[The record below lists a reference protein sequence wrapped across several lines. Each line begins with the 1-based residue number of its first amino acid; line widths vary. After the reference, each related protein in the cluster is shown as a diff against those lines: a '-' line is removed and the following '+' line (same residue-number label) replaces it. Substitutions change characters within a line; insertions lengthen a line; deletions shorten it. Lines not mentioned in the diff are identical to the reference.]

1 MIHEDADEIEESAI
15 NFSWIYYIC
24 RAKLLLDD
32 KKSGRLT
39 FRQFRNLYQE
49 YKNTFDLELYLTA
62 TRTAYA
68 DLKKKADKDEDWF
81 D

>member
-1 MIHEDADEIEESAI
+1 M
-15 NFSWIYYIC
+15 
-24 RAKLLLDD
+24 LDD

-49 YKNTFDLELYLTA
+49 YKDTFDLELYLRA
-62 TRTAYA
+62 SRTTYA